1 MYRGKKARGER
12 EGKNQRGKGR
22 GKNTGRKGKWG
33 KEKETALIPRV
44 GNYLVSNTNPQKF
57 I

>member
-1 MYRGKKARGER
+1 MYGGKKNKGGKGGEKPEGKGKGKKYRGER
-12 EGKNQRGKGR
+12 
-22 GKNTGRKGKWG
+22 KWG

-44 GNYLVSNTNPQKF
+44 GNYLVSNTDPQKF